1 VIFGEEARFE
11 VFGRF
16 WQIKV
21 EVAFQLPRI
30 DQSEACSTNPRKFYG
45 AQAPRVL
52 PCQATPPVPSIIS
65 SRRCPVTRACF
76 APLSRPGAK
85 PPADPDPI
93 RASLPLIVRGH
104 CWVGASACQH
114 NCGLHIIASGW
125 GLFFLVVTGKRDG
138 ACRGG
143 AGKGRPERRA
153 RTPGALLCTV
163 GDARVFSRGRR
174 MDTRCMHRS
183 ATRGEGCVGG
193 RPSDLATVL
202 LLCPTP
208 RLLPKKRKPQQNSFV
223 QFIHPRP
230 LSAARAYSHATPLK
244 ALASH
249 WQFS

>member
-1 VIFGEEARFE
+1 M
-11 VFGRF
+11 FGRF

-21 EVAFQLPRI
+21 EVGFQLPRI

-45 AQAPRVL
+45 AREAPREPEL
-52 PCQATPPVPSIIS
+52 PCQATPPEPSSIS
-65 SRRCPVTRACF
+65 SRRCPVNACF

-85 PPADPDPI
+85 PPADPDPM
-93 RASLPLIVRGH
+93 RASLSLIARGH

-143 AGKGRPERRA
+143 AVKAGLSEGLAPPALFSARWETRACSQGDDAWIRDACIAAPRAGKD
-153 RTPGALLCTV
+153 V
-163 GDARVFSRGRR
+163 K
-174 MDTRCMHRS
+174 
-183 ATRGEGCVGG
+183 GG

-208 RLLPKKRKPQQNSFV
+208 RLLLKNGSPNKIVSFSSCLR
-223 QFIHPRP
+223 RP
-230 LSAARAYSHATPLK
+230 LSAARAYSQATPLK